1 MEMYGSVS
9 GMFENEI
16 TISSWKYLMKK
27 GDKSVNYLLGLY
39 GYSDYYIDINSLS
52 KNSFKIVNGKNRA
65 LYRVYG
71 INY

>member
-16 TISSWKYLMKK
+16 TISSWKYLMEK
-27 GDKSVNYLLGLY
+27 GDNSVNYLLWLY
-39 GYSDYYIDINSLS
+39 GYSNFYIDINSLS
-52 KNSFKIVNGKNRA
+52 KNSFKIVDGKNRA

>member
-16 TISSWKYLMKK
+16 TISSLKYLMEK
-27 GDKSVNYLLGLY
+27 GDKSVDWLLGLY
-39 GYSDYYIDINSLS
+39 GYSDSYIHINSLS
-52 KNSFKIVNGKNRA
+52 KNSFKIVDGKNRA

>member
-9 GMFENEI
+9 GMFENE
-16 TISSWKYLMKK
+16 
-27 GDKSVNYLLGLY
+27 SVNYLLGLY

>member
-16 TISSWKYLMKK
+16 TISNWKYLMEK

-39 GYSDYYIDINSLS
+39 GYSDFYIDINSLS
-52 KNSFKIVNGKNRA
+52 KNSFKIVDGKNRA